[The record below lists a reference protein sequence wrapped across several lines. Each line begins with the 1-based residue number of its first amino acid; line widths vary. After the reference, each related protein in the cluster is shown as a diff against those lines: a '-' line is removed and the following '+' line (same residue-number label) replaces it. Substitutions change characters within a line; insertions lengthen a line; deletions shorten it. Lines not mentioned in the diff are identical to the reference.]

1 MYADDIASV
10 LLLGIKLQEKLEIAA
25 YTAVNMAWQY

>member
-10 LLLGIKLQEKLEIAA
+10 LLILGIKQQKELEIAV
-25 YTAVNMAWQY
+25 YTAVNILPW